1 MREVHEEIGFYL
13 APEQFEFIGR
23 DVGPDHWVPDCT
35 LHSEILLAHEVPI
48 DSLTVTEGT
57 LKIVTFDELEQIQ
70 DVLAPSAKRAL
81 EIFRLTRPASVARR
95 SSR

>member
-1 MREVHEEIGFYL
+1 VPTTEEFVAFL
-13 APEQFEFIGR
+13 R
-23 DVGPDHWVPDCT
+23 DQVADYEHWVPDCT
-35 LHSEILLAHEVPI
+35 LHSEIFLAHEVPI